1 MKIGMTYD
9 LRSDYLKMG
18 FSEEETAE
26 FDREDTIDYIYNS
39 LVELGHEVERIG
51 NIYHLINK
59 LGQGERWDLV
69 FNICEGLYGIARE
82 SQVPSILDAFR
93 IPYTF
98 SDAMTLSISL
108 HKGLTKQIIRKLRL
122 PTAPYHLVQ
131 NMGQLKK
138 IKLPYPLFAKPVAE
152 GTGKGVDRRS
162 IIENEVQLAQK
173 VEKLLASFK
182 QPVLIERYLPGREF
196 TVAIIGNKNDAQS
209 IGCMEIIVKGKE
221 NRGIYSYKTKEDSEE
236 LIEYSLAE
244 DALAKKAEKIALKA
258 YRGIGCRDIARV
270 DMKTDEN
277 GVPNFMEI
285 NPIPGLH
292 PTHSDFPM
300 IASFKNIEYRQLMN
314 SIIQTVLNRIGEEN
328 YG

>member
-26 FDREDTIDYIYNS
+26 FDREDTIDHIHES
-39 LVELGHEVERIG
+39 LVELGHEVVRIG
-51 NIYHLINK
+51 NIYHLISK

-69 FNICEGLYGIARE
+69 FNICEGLYGITRE

-122 PTAPYHLVQ
+122 PTASYNLVQ
-131 NMGQLKK
+131 NMEQLKK

-152 GTGKGVDRRS
+152 GTGKGVDQRS
-162 IIENEVQLAQK
+162 IIENEVQLALK
-173 VEKLLASFK
+173 VEKLLANYK

-196 TVAIIGNKNDAQS
+196 TVAIIGNGEEAKS
-209 IGCMEIIVKGKE
+209 IGCMEIVVKGKE
-221 NRGIYSYKTKEDSEE
+221 NRGIYSYLTKEDSER

-244 DALAKKAEKIALKA
+244 DFLANKAEKIALKA

-270 DMKTDEN
+270 DLKTDEQ
-277 GVPNFMEI
+277 GVPNLLEI

-300 IASFKNIEYRQLMN
+300 IASFKKIEYRQLMF
-314 SIIQTVLNRIGEEN
+314 SIITTVLNRIGDEN